1 MQPLAL
7 AKLSE
12 RNPERVAQQ
21 GEVEDLS
28 LFCCKN
34 KVLFNCVIIL
44 NYYSNYKNM
53 QRRRKKL

>member
-28 LFCCKN
+28 L
-34 KVLFNCVIIL
+34 LMWWGDLHI
-44 NYYSNYKNM
+44 
-53 QRRRKKL
+53 R

>member
-28 LFCCKN
+28 LFI
-34 KVLFNCVIIL
+34 VIFHEIDL
-44 NYYSNYKNM
+44 DHHD
-53 QRRRKKL
+53 